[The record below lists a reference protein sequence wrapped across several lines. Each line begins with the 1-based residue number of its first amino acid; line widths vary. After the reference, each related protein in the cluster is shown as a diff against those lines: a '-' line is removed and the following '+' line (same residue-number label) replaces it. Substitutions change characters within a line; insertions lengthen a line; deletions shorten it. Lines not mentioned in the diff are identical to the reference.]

1 MSASE
6 LRDLGEIRARLL
18 GHRPVI
24 RGETCYFVKEFEEKR
39 GAPAMRVVENQKNRV
54 GEAGERALPRCR
66 RCAGEQ
72 PAERGDGCGGPEPP
86 RRSRTSQSSR
96 PFKNRTTA
104 ATDKRE
110 NADLRPVTPASR
122 LASALSS
129 AVYSAALCRG
139 SESW

>member
-39 GAPAMRVVENQKNRV
+39 GAPAMRVVENRKNRV

-72 PAERGDGCGGPEPP
+72 PAERETAAVDSSRRDGAGP
-86 RRSRTSQSSR
+86 RRVPGLLRTEPQQR
-96 PFKNRTTA
+96 QTNEKTPTCAR
-104 ATDKRE
+104 
-110 NADLRPVTPASR
+110 LRPPA
-122 LASALSS
+122 A
-129 AVYSAALCRG
+129 
-139 SESW
+139 